1 MNYTVLVDI
10 IVLSD
15 WEGKNRYRVRNTLGQ
30 DVYFA
35 AEGENIP
42 HYTVSTHIH
51 ISLLCTSTK
60 ACSLKGVG

>member
-35 AEGENIP
+35 VEGKSVG
-42 HYTVSTHIH
+42 YVM
-51 ISLLCTSTK
+51 SLCMVLEIRNPKWSCYHEY
-60 ACSLKGVG
+60 